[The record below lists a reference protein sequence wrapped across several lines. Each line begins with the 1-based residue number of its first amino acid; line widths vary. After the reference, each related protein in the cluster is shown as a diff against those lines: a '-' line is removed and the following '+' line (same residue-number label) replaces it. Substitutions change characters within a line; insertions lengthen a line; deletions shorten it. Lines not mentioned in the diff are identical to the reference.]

1 MLQAVVSTFHTC
13 RVSHVVQME
22 TEIQGSQV
30 TCPRAHLPRA
40 LRIQA
45 QVFLT
50 PELVFMS
57 PRLGARKAHRMICQ
71 AIAGSA
77 LVLLPG
83 VLAPDLQDRKKAD
96 KGGQHPCDLP
106 KGRTK
111 RRVGVWIWRNPVF
124 RNKNTFKKRER
135 GKEET

>member
-1 MLQAVVSTFHTC
+1 MPESPSPKSPQDPSP
-13 RVSHVVQME
+13 S
-22 TEIQGSQV
+22 
-30 TCPRAHLPRA
+30 LPD
-40 LRIQA
+40 
-45 QVFLT
+45 

-57 PRLGARKAHRMICQ
+57 PRLGARKAHRVMCQ
-71 AIAGSA
+71 AIGGSA
-77 LVLLPG
+77 VVLLPG

>member
-1 MLQAVVSTFHTC
+1 
-13 RVSHVVQME
+13 
-22 TEIQGSQV
+22 
-30 TCPRAHLPRA
+30 
-40 LRIQA
+40 
-45 QVFLT
+45 
-50 PELVFMS
+50 
-57 PRLGARKAHRMICQ
+57 MICQ

-77 LVLLPG
+77 LVLLSG
-83 VLAPDLQDRKKAD
+83 VLAPDLKDRKKAD

-135 GKEET
+135 ERRDLAYTSNKHIKAPRRGGKELNVKK